1 MSPRVSEARR
11 RQLLVWI
18 ENRKHIKAVASISL
32 PCLPSSNSP
41 TILEV
46 SKVVQITIPSLHH
59 VLHFTMASLHET
71 IVTPRTQPDAYQQ
84 PVWFASGRAP
94 VQLHVQLSLNNH
106 AQCCTIT
113 KSLFDKIH
121 GNRPDLPFK
130 DDGHLCKHNKQIRR
144 VRLDVD
150 VYGHAQSAFVTF
162 CVLEG
167 TESLVVMTGREG
179 CWAET
184 SKAVCIVVKEK
195 RKSSW

>member
-1 MSPRVSEARR
+1 
-11 RQLLVWI
+11 
-18 ENRKHIKAVASISL
+18 
-32 PCLPSSNSP
+32 
-41 TILEV
+41 
-46 SKVVQITIPSLHH
+46 
-59 VLHFTMASLHET
+59 MASLHET

-195 RKSSW
+195 RKSKDAAELKRRNEEDEQRFASMESTERATERAERAARRKAASRAANAQNASTAQDNAAQQAAK